1 MQVVLRRLW
10 VLCFMFSFG
19 AFAMAAFLWHLR
31 CSRLIVGA
39 LVRSQDHWCNWGLE
53 MPSLDR
59 DGFLRSGYYGNAC
72 ELHWRRRFSKW
83 TDACGLYHPRVAI
96 TTLFLHPWRS
106 VNLRGQSAEVLS
118 PCELSFRNKGQISHA
133 ENGKNLVSA
142 RFVPLGRFAERF
154 NWLGLGSDVWPDVSL
169 RQPTVGFRAHHFS
182 SHFFHFPLELV
193 EFPAASVWLHETF
206 SDPFHLGSQKPPQL
220 CCKSQGWV
228 WDIRSDKYILPNKQ
242 PPWNQKLTE
251 RKWPVTVCR
260 CQVSCKRRSGCA
272 QAGLV
277 VGLATL
283 PASLEAHN
291 VTVYSV
297 FGLLTESHVITHT
310 HLLRTVI
317 ANLVVECMRRAKTPT
332 INWQD
337 AYIHKN
343 I

>member
-1 MQVVLRRLW
+1 M
-10 VLCFMFSFG
+10 
-19 AFAMAAFLWHLR
+19 
-31 CSRLIVGA
+31 
-39 LVRSQDHWCNWGLE
+39 
-53 MPSLDR
+53 
-59 DGFLRSGYYGNAC
+59 
-72 ELHWRRRFSKW
+72 
-83 TDACGLYHPRVAI
+83 
-96 TTLFLHPWRS
+96 
-106 VNLRGQSAEVLS
+106 
-118 PCELSFRNKGQISHA
+118 
-133 ENGKNLVSA
+133 
-142 RFVPLGRFAERF
+142 
-154 NWLGLGSDVWPDVSL
+154 SL

-297 FGLLTESHVITHT
+297 FGYVITCNHT
-310 HLLRTVI
+310 RAHTCSELSLRIWLWNASDVQKHQQLI
-317 ANLVVECMRRAKTPT
+317 DKMNIY
-332 INWQD
+332 INI
-337 AYIHKN
+337 YI
-343 I
+343 